1 MTLQKGKFPWMH
13 VTSEYAIIDRGE
25 KNIEKLIKLRKQEK
39 K

>member
-13 VTSEYAIIDRGE
+13 VTEYAIIDRGE
-25 KNIEKLIKLRKQEK
+25 KKNEKLIKLRKQEK